1 MEPKFTVRT
10 KIRRPL
16 AEVFDAVYNPTKIAG
31 YFATGGASGPL
42 DVGKTVL
49 WTFNDNPA
57 NPVTVPVKVQGMTRN
72 QSIRF
77 QWSASEG
84 EYNPKTGEYPHPA
97 GYDNTVEIT
106 FEALGPSETLVT
118 IVEGTWRATPEGLKA
133 SYGNCQGWTAM
144 SCFLKAY
151 LEHGINL
158 RQGAY

>member
-1 MEPKFTVRT
+1 MDLKFRVQT

-16 AEVFDAVYNPTKIAG
+16 PEVFDAVYNPKKIG
-31 YFATGGASGPL
+31 RYFATGGASAAL
-42 DVGKTVL
+42 DVGITVQ

-57 NPVTVPVKVQGMTRN
+57 NPVTVPVKVQAMTPN
-72 QSIRF
+72 KSIRF
-77 QWSASEG
+77 QWAASEG
-84 EYNPKTGEYPHPA
+84 GYDPKTGEYPHAA

-118 IVEGTWRATPEGLKA
+118 IVEGTWRSTPEGLQA